1 MLSPKTME
9 LERVSGVNTENPM
22 HGYQIKSV
30 HSDSWLIYAHLL
42 AGGLGRWFARFI
54 FVQNWLHKP
63 PPVWTCTIAR
73 PFHVFHPHRCQK
85 FHYVISSY
93 IRSHP
98 WATAVLE
105 AEPCSQEAS
114 SISKFKISVWHS
126 SLARSTGALP
136 EDCWHPNWHPWISS
150 IHTWTI
156 LIWSTCALPTLT
168 SVSHSSH
175 WLTGIQ
181 EESPLQMS
189 KTRMNS
195 EITCFNKN
203 VLRWLWQRHVQNSCS
218 CKSRKLWR
226 WERDIKHPLKSG
238 NPNTHWICW
247 TWQKRKKSYK
257 TRLNFMEL
265 NRLRLLGKTLQN
277 GYNIGCVRLHSA
289 DVYGLPGCRGRW
301 EKEAVFVSAFGE
313 HGVSHHWN
321 CTIPMDK
328 PG

>member
-1 MLSPKTME
+1 MLSPETME

-30 HSDSWLIYAHLL
+30 HSDSRLIYAHLL

-63 PPVWTCTIAR
+63 PPVWTYTIAR
-73 PFHVFHPHRCQK
+73 PFQVFHPHRCQK

-136 EDCWHPNWHPWISS
+136 EDCWHPNWHRWISS

-168 SVSHSSH
+168 SVCHSSH

-203 VLRWLWQRHVQNSCS
+203 VLRWLWQRHVQNSGS
-218 CKSRKLWR
+218 CKSRVLWR
-226 WERDIKHPLKSG
+226 WERDIKHPLKSE
-238 NPNTHWICW
+238 
-247 TWQKRKKSYK
+247 KSQYP
-257 TRLNFMEL
+257 L
-265 NRLRLLGKTLQN
+265 NRLNLTETEDIIRGQIELHGTAPLALAGENSSKRLQHRLCPPSFRRCLQIARLQRPLRK
-277 GYNIGCVRLHSA
+277 GGGVRLGIWRA
-289 DVYGLPGCRGRW
+289 RGLPPLKLHNSSG
-301 EKEAVFVSAFGE
+301 
-313 HGVSHHWN
+313 
-321 CTIPMDK
+321 
-328 PG
+328 

>member
-1 MLSPKTME
+1 MNEHMTNSLVLVVLTHTHLWHFRTFRPCVAGDNQRTSNLFLMLSPETME

-105 AEPCSQEAS
+105 AEACSQEAS

-136 EDCWHPNWHPWISS
+136 EDCWHPNWHPSISS
-150 IHTWTI
+150 HTWTI
-156 LIWSTCALPTLT
+156 LTWSTCALPTLT
-168 SVSHSSH
+168 SDDSMCGNLS
-175 WLTGIQ
+175 LI
-181 EESPLQMS
+181 
-189 KTRMNS
+189 
-195 EITCFNKN
+195 
-203 VLRWLWQRHVQNSCS
+203 LR
-218 CKSRKLWR
+218 
-226 WERDIKHPLKSG
+226 
-238 NPNTHWICW
+238 
-247 TWQKRKKSYK
+247 
-257 TRLNFMEL
+257 
-265 NRLRLLGKTLQN
+265 
-277 GYNIGCVRLHSA
+277 IG
-289 DVYGLPGCRGRW
+289 
-301 EKEAVFVSAFGE
+301 
-313 HGVSHHWN
+313 
-321 CTIPMDK
+321 
-328 PG
+328 

>member
-42 AGGLGRWFARFI
+42 AGGLGRWFAHFI
-54 FVQNWLHKP
+54 FAQNWLHKP

-73 PFHVFHPHRCQK
+73 PFQVFHPHRCQK

-136 EDCWHPNWHPWISS
+136 EDCWHPNWHPWITS

-168 SVSHSSH
+168 SVSHSALAHGYPRRVPSANVKDKDELRNYLCELSASQ
-175 WLTGIQ
+175 LTLEHMQ
-181 EESPLQMS
+181 YVPV
-189 KTRMNS
+189 T
-195 EITCFNKN
+195 F
-203 VLRWLWQRHVQNSCS
+203 
-218 CKSRKLWR
+218 
-226 WERDIKHPLKSG
+226 SG
-238 NPNTHWICW
+238 PKPILAQGH
-247 TWQKRKKSYK
+247 K
-257 TRLNFMEL
+257 
-265 NRLRLLGKTLQN
+265 
-277 GYNIGCVRLHSA
+277 
-289 DVYGLPGCRGRW
+289 GLP
-301 EKEAVFVSAFGE
+301 
-313 HGVSHHWN
+313 
-321 CTIPMDK
+321 
-328 PG
+328 